1 MKQIF
6 AIAMAILAIAF
17 SAAAQTPA
25 DKQVEAELLRIQREM
40 IDTSLRGDKSAFER
54 YTADTYLE
62 TDFNGAV
69 TTRARI
75 LDNFLTPP
83 PSMKPTLEIQDVQV
97 QVYGDTAV
105 MSSRGNYRAEANG
118 QKITNSFRTTDVW
131 LRHDGRW
138 QLIASHDSQI
148 PPERVAVNVD
158 PKIFDAYVGAYEIS
172 PGLVFTVTRE
182 GDKLMYQETGLK
194 TKMELLPENETTFFM
209 KGLTGQNIFVRD
221 AKGQVTHLIFRHP
234 DGQEIKAKKIK

>member
-6 AIAMAILAIAF
+6 AIGTVVLAIAF
-17 SAAAQTPA
+17 SAAAQTSA

-54 YTADTYLE
+54 YTADTYIE

-83 PSMKPTLEIQDVQV
+83 ASMKPTFELQDVQV
-97 QVYGDTAV
+97 HVYGDTAV

-118 QKITNSFRTTDVW
+118 QKITNSFRTTDIC
-131 LRHDGRW
+131 LRRDGRW

-148 PPERVAVNVD
+148 PPERIAVNVD
-158 PKIFDAYVGAYEIS
+158 PRIFDAYVGAYEIS
-172 PGLVFTVTRE
+172 PGLVFTVLRE
-182 GDKLMYQETGLK
+182 GDKLMGQSTGEKKLH
-194 TKMELLPENETTFFM
+194 ELLAQNETTFFI
-209 KGLTGQNIFVRD
+209 KGDPDLDVFVKD
-221 AKGQVTHLIFRHP
+221 EKGQVTHVIFRSM
-234 DGQEIKAKKIK
+234 DGREITAKKIK

>member
-1 MKQIF
+1 MKKIF
-6 AIAMAILAIAF
+6 AIAMVILATAF
-17 SAAAQTPA
+17 FAAAQTPA
-25 DKQVEAELLRIQREM
+25 DKRVEAELLRIQREM

-54 YTADTYLE
+54 YTADTYIE

-97 QVYGDTAV
+97 HVYGDTTV

-131 LRHDGRW
+131 LRRDGRW

-148 PPERVAVNVD
+148 PPERVAVSVD

-172 PGLVFTVTRE
+172 PGLVFTVTRA
-182 GDKLMYQETGLK
+182 GDKLMGQSTGEKKLH
-194 TKMELLPENETTFFM
+194 ELQPQNETTFFI
-209 KGLTGQNIFVRD
+209 KGDPDLNIFVKD
-221 AKGQVTHLIFRHP
+221 EKGQVTHVIFRSM
-234 DGQEIKAKKIK
+234 DGREIKAKKIK

>member
-25 DKQVEAELLRIQREM
+25 DKKIEVELLRIQREM
-40 IDTSLRGDKSAFER
+40 IDPSWRGDKSAFER
-54 YTADTYLE
+54 YTADTYIE

-97 QVYGDTAV
+97 HVYGDTAV

-118 QKITNSFRTTDVW
+118 QKITNSFRTADVW
-131 LRHDGRW
+131 RRCDGRW

-182 GDKLMYQETGLK
+182 GDKLMGQSTGEKKLH
-194 TKMELLPENETTFFM
+194 ELQPQNETTFFI
-209 KGLTGQNIFVRD
+209 KGDPDLDIFVKD
-221 AKGQVTHLIFRHP
+221 EKGQVTHMIFRSM
-234 DGQEIKAKKIK
+234 DGREIKAKKIK

>member
-1 MKQIF
+1 MKQIL
-6 AIAMAILAIAF
+6 ATLAVVLAIAF

-54 YTADTYLE
+54 YTADTYIE
-62 TDFNGAV
+62 TDFTGAV

-83 PSMKPTLEIQDVQV
+83 ASMKPTLEIQDVKV
-97 QVYGDTAV
+97 HVYGDTAV

-138 QLIASHDSQI
+138 QLIASHGSQI
-148 PPERVAVNVD
+148 PPERVAINVD

-182 GDKLMYQETGLK
+182 GDKLMGQSTGEKKLH
-194 TKMELLPENETTFFM
+194 ELLPQNETTFFI
-209 KGLTGQNIFVRD
+209 KGDPDLNIFVKD
-221 AKGQVTHLIFRHP
+221 EKGQVTHIVFRSL
-234 DGQEIKAKKIK
+234 DGQELKAKKIK

>member
-6 AIAMAILAIAF
+6 AIGTVVLAIAF
-17 SAAAQTPA
+17 SAAAQTSA

-54 YTADTYLE
+54 YTADTYIE

-83 PSMKPTLEIQDVQV
+83 ASMKPTFELQDVQV
-97 QVYGDTAV
+97 HVYGDTAV

-118 QKITNSFRTTDVW
+118 QKITNSFRTTDIW
-131 LRHDGRW
+131 LRRDGRW

-148 PPERVAVNVD
+148 PPERIAVNVD
-158 PKIFDAYVGAYEIS
+158 PRIFDAYVGAYEIS
-172 PGLVFTVTRE
+172 PGLVFTVLRE
-182 GDKLMYQETGLK
+182 GDKLMGQSTGEKKLH
-194 TKMELLPENETTFFM
+194 ELLAQNETTFFI
-209 KGLTGQNIFVRD
+209 KGDPDLDVFVKD
-221 AKGQVTHLIFRHP
+221 EKGQVTHVIFRSM
-234 DGQEIKAKKIK
+234 DGREITAKKIK

>member
-1 MKQIF
+1 MKKLF
-6 AIAMAILAIAF
+6 AIAMVILATAF
-17 SAAAQTPA
+17 FAAAQTPA
-25 DKQVEAELLRIQREM
+25 DKRVESELLRIQHEM

-54 YTADTYLE
+54 YTADTYIE

-69 TTRARI
+69 TTRART

-83 PSMKPTLEIQDVQV
+83 SSMKPTVEIQDVQV
-97 QVYGDTAV
+97 HLYGDTAV

-118 QKITNSFRTTDVW
+118 QKITNSFRTTDIW

-138 QLIASHDSQI
+138 QMIASHGSQI
-148 PPERVAVNVD
+148 PPERVAVKAD

-182 GDKLMYQETGLK
+182 GDKLMGQSTGEKKLH
-194 TKMELLPENETTFFM
+194 ELLAQNETTFFM
-209 KGLTGQNIFVRD
+209 KGDPDLDIFVKD
-221 AKGQVTHLIFRHP
+221 EKGQVTHVIFRSM
-234 DGQEIKAKKIK
+234 DGRELKAKKIK

>member
-1 MKQIF
+1 VKQIF

-17 SAAAQTPA
+17 SAAAQTLA

-54 YTADTYLE
+54 YAADTYIE

-118 QKITNSFRTTDVW
+118 QKITDSFRTTDVW

-148 PPERVAVNVD
+148 PPERVAVSVD
-158 PKIFDAYVGAYEIS
+158 PKLFDAYVGAYEIS

-182 GDKLMYQETGLK
+182 GDKLMGQSTGEKKLH
-194 TKMELLPENETTFFM
+194 ELLAQNETTFFI
-209 KGLTGQNIFVRD
+209 KGDPDLDIFVKD
-221 AKGQVTHLIFRHP
+221 EKGQVTHMIFRSM
-234 DGQEIKAKKIK
+234 DGREIKAKKIK